1 MIPSPLS
8 APLKLAGTIT
18 KLTGHGRRHKRRTIR
33 RRRVGGRRRVRRMR
47 RGRGLMTPLQ
57 RLTDPL

>member
-18 KLTGHGRRHKRRTIR
+18 KLTGHGRRRRRIGGKRRTR
-33 RRRVGGRRRVRRMR
+33 RHRMR